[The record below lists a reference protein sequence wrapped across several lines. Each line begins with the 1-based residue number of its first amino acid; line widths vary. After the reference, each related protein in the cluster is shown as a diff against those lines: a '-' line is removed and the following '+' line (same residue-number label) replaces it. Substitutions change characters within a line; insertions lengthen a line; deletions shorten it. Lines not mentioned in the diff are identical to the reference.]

1 MLDLP
6 DHQPPNPSQEREPLR
21 LKATMGPREEFSFL
35 TAGGVASPT
44 AFRDPELR
52 LLDVLVDVAPETLL
66 VPDANYG
73 LVGTVLGVFADSVW
87 MTETSA
93 RAAGLCGENATR
105 NRVADRTTIAITAD
119 VRALPTSFEAAA
131 LAPTEYVPVD
141 VVNQRIADA
150 LATLDP
156 GGSCYL
162 AASPSTGLNRYE
174 ASLRKLCEEVSTVG
188 SEGPVTVLRGDR
200 PAGYEPPRYAHPR
213 TIAAEIGDTELAFTT
228 YPGLFSPTELDAGTR
243 ALAEHA
249 HPRNGDRVLD
259 LACGYGPLGIYARR
273 SADCSVVLTDDDCVA
288 TACARR
294 SAAQS
299 GLTDGLDVVTGD
311 GVAAVRGSTFDRV
324 LCNPPT
330 HGGAGLLHELMEG
343 ASDVLT
349 ADGQLQLVHH
359 QGVAF
364 DRYLEPY
371 FEEISGVDQG
381 EYRLVTAR
389 C

>member
-1 MLDLP
+1 MPDSP
-6 DHQPPNPSQEREPLR
+6 DHHSPDPSQQREPLR
-21 LKATMGPREEFSFL
+21 LKATIGPREEFSFL
-35 TAGGVASPT
+35 TADGVASPS
-44 AFRDPELR
+44 AFREPELR
-52 LLDVLVDVAPETLL
+52 LLDVLVDAAPETLL

-93 RAAGLCGENATR
+93 RAAGLCRQNAAR
-105 NRVADRTTIAITAD
+105 NRVSDRTTVAITAD
-119 VRALPTSFEAAA
+119 LRALPTSFETAA
-131 LAPTEYVPVD
+131 LAPTEYEPVD

-150 LATLDP
+150 VATLDP
-156 GGSCYL
+156 GGTCYL
-162 AASPSTGLNRYE
+162 AATPSTGLNRYD
-174 ASLRKLCEEVSTVG
+174 ATLRELCENVSTVT
-188 SEGPVTVLRGDR
+188 SEGPVTVLCGER
-200 PAGYEPPRYAHPR
+200 PADYDPPRYAHPR
-213 TIAAEIGDTELAFTT
+213 TFAAEIGGTELTFTT

-243 ALAEHA
+243 ALAEHFQ
-249 HPRNGDRVLD
+249 PRDGDRVLD

-273 SADCSVVLTDDDCVA
+273 SADCRVVLTDDDCVA

-299 GLTDGLDVVTGD
+299 GVVDGLEVVTGD
-311 GVAAVRGSTFDRV
+311 GVSGVRGSTFDRIV
-324 LCNPPT
+324 CNPPT
-330 HGGAGLLHELMEG
+330 HGGGGLLHEFMEG

-364 DRYLEPY
+364 ARYLEPY
-371 FEEISGVDQG
+371 FGDVSGVDQG